1 MKKYNRCV
9 TVGPFD
15 QFSRKVYT
23 TEQGLPSDL
32 ATSLIFDNNGVL
44 YVGTSK
50 GLSRFEGE
58 GFVDVNL
65 GVGEAEIGMLYCAAN
80 NHLFVGAGSSLI
92 EYNGKK
98 VVKKERFTA
107 DIKDMKVDEDGT
119 TWVLT
124 SAILYRKPKGAAD
137 YDLKIGVPS
146 DGASLAVLR
155 DNRVYVGTLGGG
167 LHALTGK
174 RWHWS
179 ELMENMTGLS
189 SDYVTCVEYDAAGNV
204 WIGTDKG
211 VCVYDDKGYWLD
223 SANTLGL
230 PSASITG
237 MATDDEGNRYY
248 ATTTGLIYQHNGIL
262 SYYGYKRW
270 LPDPRATDVAVSKD
284 GKTIC
289 VATKGGLSVIR
300 KQTMTLEEKA
310 VYFREMTEKYNIR
323 KDGYCRKRYL
333 ARCGVLDENEGHV
346 EVSDNDGLWTG
357 LYVSGLCYEYA
368 VTKDEKVLELARRS
382 LKAMIKLTQITGKD
396 GFTARALRYKDEPGF
411 QKAGNIHEWTVVQDG
426 EIEWLGETSSDEM
439 TGHFYTYANYFDLC
453 ANEEEKKEIA
463 DVVRKIMDHII
474 ENDFHLVD
482 IDGKP
487 TTWANWNP
495 DDLNSNHKW
504 IYERGT
510 NSLEILSFLKTTE
523 HITGDKKYAKVFDDL
538 LSNYHYGMNVMQYR
552 IPDNHVLHID
562 DQLGFSTIVPL
573 LRYVEDPQVRALIT
587 MGLTHHWKDER
598 IEKNAL
604 FNVVYGSLTGESCD
618 LDVAIDEFIDYPLD
632 TITWEVYNSHRDDLN
647 WDMRPVEQ
655 GLVPQLYEPL
665 EPHERRLCHND
676 GNRFVCDCGCED
688 ILNISEE
695 INPHGRPMFPGVGCS
710 KGMELDDPVNYMQPY
725 WMARYHGMIK

>member
-1 MKKYNRCV
+1 MKKYKRCV
-9 TVGPFD
+9 TVEPFD
-15 QFSRKVYT
+15 QFSRTVYT

-50 GLSRFEGE
+50 GLSRLEGDS
-58 GFVDVNL
+58 FVEVNL
-65 GVGEAEIGMLYCAAN
+65 GVGETEIGMLYCAEN
-80 NHLFVGAGSSLI
+80 NHLFVGAGTELI
-92 EYNGKK
+92 EFNGKK
-98 VVKKERFTA
+98 VVKREQFTA

-124 SAILYRKPKGAAD
+124 SAVLYRKLKGAAD
-137 YDLKIGVPS
+137 YDLKIGVPG

-223 SANTLGL
+223 STNTLGL
-230 PSASITG
+230 PSASITD
-237 MATDDEGNRYY
+237 MATDGEGNRYY
-248 ATTTGLIYQHNGIL
+248 ATTTGLIYQHNGVL

-284 GKTIC
+284 GRMIC
-289 VATKGGLSVIR
+289 VATKGGLSIIE
-300 KQTMTLEEKA
+300 KKTMSLEEKA
-310 VYFREMTEKYNIR
+310 VYFREKTEKYNIR
-323 KDGYCRKRYL
+323 KDGYCRKREL
-333 ARCGVLDENEGHV
+333 ARCGVLDVNEGQV

-368 VTKDEKVLELARRS
+368 VTGDEKVLELARRS
-382 LKAMIKLTQITGKD
+382 LKAMIKLTTITGKE

-411 QKAGNIHEWTVVQDG
+411 QQAGNIQEWTVVQDG

-453 ANEEEKKEIA
+453 ANDDEKKEIA
-463 DVVRKIMDHII
+463 EVVRKLTDHII

-504 IYERGT
+504 IYEKGT
-510 NSLEILSFLKTTE
+510 NSLEILSFLKTAE
-523 HITGDKKYAKVFDDL
+523 HITGDKKYAAVFDDL

-552 IPDNHVLHID
+552 IPDNHILHID
-562 DQLGFSTIVPL
+562 DQLCFTTIVPL
-573 LRYVEDPQVRALIT
+573 LRYVEDPSVRSLIT

-604 FNVVYGSLTGESCD
+604 FNVVYGSLTGENCD
-618 LDVAIDEFIDYPLD
+618 LDVIIDELVDYPLD
-632 TITWEVYNSHRDDLN
+632 TISWEVYNSHRDDLK
-647 WDMRPVEQ
+647 WDMRPAEQ

-688 ILNISEE
+688 ILNQNADL
-695 INPHGRPMFPGVGCS
+695 NPNGRPMFPGVFSS
-710 KGMELDDPVNYMQPY
+710 KGMVLDDPVDYMHPY

>member
-9 TVGPFD
+9 TVDPFE
-15 QFSRKVYT
+15 QFSRTVYT
-23 TEQGLPSDL
+23 TEQGLPSDR
-32 ATSLIFDNNGVL
+32 ATSLAFDNNGVL

-50 GLSRFEGE
+50 GLSRFDDN
-58 GFVDVNL
+58 GFAEVNL
-65 GVGEAEIGMLYCAAN
+65 GEGEAEIGMLYCAKN
-80 NHLFVGAGSSLI
+80 NHLFVGAGNVLV

-98 VVKKERFTA
+98 VVNKEKFNA

-119 TWVLT
+119 TWLLT
-124 SAILYRKPKGAAD
+124 STILYRKLKGAAD
-137 YDLKIGVPS
+137 YDLKIGVPG

-167 LHALTGK
+167 LHALAGK

-179 ELMENMTGLS
+179 ELMADLTGLV

-204 WIGTDKG
+204 WVGTDKG

-223 SANTLGL
+223 SKSTLGL

-237 MATDDEGNRYY
+237 MATDGEGNRYY

-270 LPDPRATDVAVSKD
+270 LPNPHATDVAVSKD
-284 GKTIC
+284 GKMIC
-289 VATKGGLSVIR
+289 VATKSGLSIIE
-300 KQTMTLEEKA
+300 KKTMSLEEKA
-310 VYFREMTEKYNIR
+310 VYFRDKTEKYNIR
-323 KDGYCRKRYL
+323 KDGYCLMRNL
-333 ARCGVLDENEGHV
+333 ADCGVLDENAGQIEI
-346 EVSDNDGLWTG
+346 SDNDGLWTG
-357 LYVSGLCYEYA
+357 LYLAGLCYEYA
-368 VTKDEKVLELARRS
+368 VTKDEKVLELARRC
-382 LKAMIKLTQITGKD
+382 LKAMFKLTTITEKE
-396 GFTARALRYKDEPGF
+396 GFTARAIRYSDEPGF
-411 QKAGNIHEWTVVQDG
+411 QQSDNIEEWTVVQDG
-426 EIEWLGETSSDEM
+426 AIEWLGETSSDEM
-439 TGHFYTYANYFDLC
+439 TGHFYAYANYFDLC
-453 ANEEEKKEIA
+453 ANDEEKKEIA
-463 DVVRKIMDHII
+463 EVVKKMIDHII

-504 IYERGT
+504 IYEKGT
-510 NSLEILSFLKTTE
+510 NSLEILSFLKTAE
-523 HITGDKKYAKVFDDL
+523 HITGDKKYAAVFDDL

-562 DQLGFSTIVPL
+562 DQLCFTTVVPL
-573 LRYVEDPQVRALIT
+573 LRYVEDPSVRSLIT

-598 IEKNAL
+598 VEKNAL

-618 LDVAIDEFIDYPLD
+618 LEVIIDELVDFPLD
-632 TITWEVYNSHRDDLN
+632 TISWEVYNSHRDDLN
-647 WDMRPVEQ
+647 WDLRPAEL
-655 GLVPQLYEPL
+655 GMVPQLYEPL
-665 EPHERRLCHND
+665 EPHERRLCYND

-688 ILNISEE
+688 LLNIVEDM
-695 INPHGRPMFPGVGCS
+695 NPNSRPMYPGVGCS
-710 KGMELDDPVNYMQPY
+710 KGMDLYVPINYLHPY

>member
-9 TVGPFD
+9 TVEPFE
-15 QFSRKVYT
+15 QFSRTVYT
-23 TEQGLPSDL
+23 TEQGLPSDR
-32 ATSLIFDNNGVL
+32 ATSLVFDNSGVL

-50 GLSRFEGE
+50 GLSRLDGDDFAE
-58 GFVDVNL
+58 VNL
-65 GVGEAEIGMLYCAAN
+65 GLGEIEIGMLYCADN
-80 NHLFVGAGSSLI
+80 NHIFVGAGKALV

-98 VVKKERFTA
+98 VVSKEEFSA
-107 DIKDMKVDEDGT
+107 DIKDMKVDEDGA
-119 TWVLT
+119 TWILT
-124 SAILYRKPKGAAD
+124 STILYRRLKGASD
-137 YDLKIGVPS
+137 YDLKIGVPG

-155 DNRVYVGTLGGG
+155 DNCVYVGTLGGG

-179 ELMENMTGLS
+179 ELMADLTGLV

-223 SANTLGL
+223 SSNTLGL

-237 MATDDEGNRYY
+237 MTTDGEGNRYY

-270 LPDPRATDVAVSKD
+270 LPNPYATDVAVSKD
-284 GKTIC
+284 GKMIC
-289 VATKGGLSVIR
+289 VATKSGLSIIE
-300 KQTMTLEEKA
+300 KKTMSLEEKA
-310 VYFREMTEKYNIR
+310 VYFREKTEKYNIR
-323 KDGYCRKRYL
+323 KDGYCLMRHL
-333 ARCGVLDENEGHV
+333 AECGVLDENAGEI
-346 EVSDNDGLWTG
+346 EISDNDGLWTG
-357 LYVSGLCYEYA
+357 LYLSGLCYEYA
-368 VTKDEKVLELARRS
+368 VTKNEEALKLARRS
-382 LKAMIKLTQITGKD
+382 LKAMFKLTTITEKE
-396 GFTARALRYKDEPGF
+396 GFTARALRYSDEPGF
-411 QKAGNIHEWTVVQDG
+411 QQSENIEEWTVVQDG
-426 EIEWLGETSSDEM
+426 AIEWLGETSSDEM
-439 TGHFYTYANYFDLC
+439 TGHFYAYANYYDLC
-453 ANEEEKKEIA
+453 ANDEEKKEIA
-463 DVVRKIMDHII
+463 EVVRKMIDHII

-504 IYERGT
+504 IYEKGT
-510 NSLEILSFLKTTE
+510 NSLEILSFLKTAE
-523 HITGDKKYAKVFDDL
+523 HMTGDKKYAAVFNDL

-562 DQLGFSTIVPL
+562 DQLCFTAVVPL
-573 LRYVEDPQVRALIT
+573 LRYVEDPSVRALIT

-598 IEKNAL
+598 AEKNAL

-618 LDVAIDEFIDYPLD
+618 LEVIIDELVDFPLD
-632 TITWEVYNSHRDDLN
+632 TISWEVYNSHRDDLN
-647 WDMRPVEQ
+647 WDLRPAEL
-655 GLVPQLYEPL
+655 GMVPQLYEPL
-665 EPHERRLCHND
+665 EPHERRLCYND

-688 ILNISEE
+688 ILNIIEDT
-695 INPHGRPMFPGVGCS
+695 NPNSRPMYPGVGCS
-710 KGMELDDPVNYMQPY
+710 KGMDLYVPINYMHPY

>member
-9 TVGPFD
+9 SVDPFE
-15 QFSRKVYT
+15 QFVRTVYT
-23 TEQGLPSDL
+23 TEQGLPSNQ
-32 ATSLIFDNNGVL
+32 ATSLAFDNKGVL

-50 GLSRFEGE
+50 GLSRLDGDK
-58 GFVDVNL
+58 FVDVDL
-65 GVGEAEIGMLYCAAN
+65 GIGEAEISMLYYSPD
-80 NHLFVGAGSSLI
+80 NHLFVGAGSTLV
-92 EYNGKK
+92 ELNGKK
-98 VVKKERFTA
+98 IVSTKTFNSKL
-107 DIKDMKVDEDGT
+107 KDMKVDLDGT

-124 SAILYRKPKGAAD
+124 NDVLYRQPKGSKEF
-137 YDLKIGVPS
+137 DLKVGVPG
-146 DGASLAVLR
+146 DGSKLAVLK

-179 ELMENMTGLS
+179 ELMADMTGLV

-204 WIGTDKG
+204 WVGTDKG
-211 VCVYDDKGYWLD
+211 ICVYDDKGYWLD
-223 SANTLGL
+223 SENTLGL

-237 MATDDEGNRYY
+237 MTTDCDGNRYY

-262 SYYGYKRW
+262 TYYGYKRW
-270 LPDPRATDVAVSKD
+270 LPNPYATDVAVSKD

-289 VATKGGLSVIR
+289 VATKGGLSIIE
-300 KQTMTLEEKA
+300 KKMMTLEEKA
-310 VYFREMTEKYNIR
+310 IYFRNMAEKYNTR
-323 KDGYCRKRYL
+323 KDGYSRKRTL
-333 ARCGVLDENEGHV
+333 ERCGVLDENEGYV

-357 LYVSGLCYEYA
+357 LYLSGLCYEYA
-368 VTKDEKVLELARRS
+368 VTKNEEVLKLARRS
-382 LKAMIKLTQITGKD
+382 LDAMIKLTTITEKE
-396 GFTARALRYKDEPGF
+396 GFTARALRYSDEYEF
-411 QKAGNIHEWTVVQDG
+411 QQADNIEEWTLVQNG

-439 TGHFYTYANYFDLC
+439 TGHFYTYANYYDLC
-453 ANEEEKKEIA
+453 ANEEEKKRIA
-463 DVVRKIMDHII
+463 EVVRKIMDHII

-495 DDLNSNHKW
+495 SDLNNNHKW
-504 IYERGT
+504 IYEKGT

-523 HITGDKKYAKVFDDL
+523 HMTGDKKYAKIFDDL

-552 IPDNHVLHID
+552 IPDGHVLHID
-562 DQLGFSTIVPL
+562 DQLCFTTIVPL
-573 LRYVEDPQVRALIT
+573 LRYVKDPSVRSLIT

-598 IEKNAL
+598 VEKNAL
-604 FNVVYGSLTGESCD
+604 FNIVYGTLTGESCD
-618 LDVAIDEFIDYPLD
+618 LDVVIDELIDYPLD
-632 TITWEVYNSHRDDLN
+632 LISWEVYNSHRDDLN
-647 WDMRPVEQ
+647 WNHEPEAL

-665 EPHERRLCHND
+665 EPHERRICNND

-688 ILNISEE
+688 ILNIIKED
-695 INPHGRPMFPGVGCS
+695 NPNSRPMFPGVGS
-710 KGMELDDPVNYMQPY
+710 TKGMDLEVGINYMHPY